1 MAHVGWTKQR
11 SRPARPLFPSQ
22 PTATLRPNGR
32 WDPSARLANATKD
45 ISMKR
50 ALVVALVVLAG
61 LPGLAAT
68 SADASTT
75 SSHAVLTLLVN
86 VAPSELPASGGTV
99 TVAGRV
105 RNAQSC
111 QLRLLSRQG
120 FPVVYSHNPTTAC
133 RSGAY
138 TAHVTLGANPSPV
151 ARTVAFALVARSGTL
166 LAIRRFYV
174 TLAAAPKPQILS
186 ARAFPAYLWAKGG
199 QVTVAGRVRNA
210 QSCQLRLLSRQGF
223 PVVYSHNPTTA
234 CRSGAY
240 TAHVTLGANPSPV
253 ARTVAFALV
262 ARSGTLLAIRRFYV
276 TLAAAPKP
284 QILSARAFPAYLW
297 AKGGQ
302 VTVAGRVR
310 NAQSCQL
317 RLLSRQGFPVVYS
330 HNPTTAC
337 RSGAYTA
344 HVTLGA
350 NPSPVARTV
359 AFALVARS
367 GTLLAIRR
375 FYVTLAAAPK
385 PQILSARAFP
395 AYLWAKGG
403 QVTVAGRVRNAQSCQ
418 LRLLSRQG
426 FPVVYSHNPTT
437 ACRSGAYTAHVTL
450 GANPSPVA
458 RTVAFALVARSGTLL
473 AIRRFYVTLAAAP
486 KPQILSARAFPAY
499 LWAKGGQVTVAGR
512 VRNAQSCQLR
522 LLSRQGFPVVY
533 SHNPTTAC
541 RSGAYTAHV
550 TLGANPSPVAR
561 TVAFALVARSGTLL
575 AIRRF
580 YVTLAAA
587 PKPQI
592 LSARAFPAYL
602 WAKGGQVTVAG
613 RVRNAQSCQLRLLS
627 RQGFPVVYS
636 HNPTT
641 ACRSGAYTAH
651 VTLGANP
658 SPVARTVAFA
668 LVARSGTLLAI
679 RRFYVTLAA
688 APKPQILSARAFP
701 A

>member
-276 TLAAAPKP
+276 TLAAHVTPPTTTTTTVLPLIISTEALPGGSVGTPYYFPLQAVGGTKPYTWRAQGLSPGLSLAASGVITGAP
-284 QILSARAFPAYLW
+284 ARAGDFE
-297 AKGGQ
+297 
-302 VTVAGRVR
+302 VTLTVSDPRGDANTAVM
-310 NAQSCQL
+310 
-317 RLLSRQGFPVVYS
+317 PMVV
-330 HNPTTAC
+330 NPGVPPTTTTT
-337 RSGAYTA
+337 G
-344 HVTLGA
+344 
-350 NPSPVARTV
+350 P
-359 AFALVARS
+359 
-367 GTLLAIRR
+367 
-375 FYVTLAAAPK
+375 
-385 PQILSARAFP
+385 
-395 AYLWAKGG
+395 
-403 QVTVAGRVRNAQSCQ
+403 
-418 LRLLSRQG
+418 
-426 FPVVYSHNPTT
+426 PTT
-437 ACRSGAYTAHVTL
+437 TTTTV
-450 GANPSPVA
+450 PSA
-458 RTVAFALVARSGTLL
+458 EA
-473 AIRRFYVTLAAAP
+473 
-486 KPQILSARAFPAY
+486 
-499 LWAKGGQVTVAGR
+499 
-512 VRNAQSCQLR
+512 
-522 LLSRQGFPVVY
+522 
-533 SHNPTTAC
+533 TTI
-541 RSGAYTAHV
+541 SV
-550 TLGANPSPVAR
+550 
-561 TVAFALVARSGTLL
+561 
-575 AIRRF
+575 
-580 YVTLAAA
+580 
-587 PKPQI
+587 
-592 LSARAFPAYL
+592 
-602 WAKGGQVTVAG
+602 
-613 RVRNAQSCQLRLLS
+613 
-627 RQGFPVVYS
+627 
-636 HNPTT
+636 
-641 ACRSGAYTAH
+641 
-651 VTLGANP
+651 
-658 SPVARTVAFA
+658 
-668 LVARSGTLLAI
+668 
-679 RRFYVTLAA
+679 
-688 APKPQILSARAFP
+688 
-701 A
+701 

>member
-276 TLAAAPKP
+276 TLAAHVTPPTTTTTTVLPLIISTEALPGGSVGTPYYFPLQAVGGTKPYTWRAQGLSPGLSLAASGVITGAP
-284 QILSARAFPAYLW
+284 ARAGDFE
-297 AKGGQ
+297 
-302 VTVAGRVR
+302 VTLTVSDPRGDANTAVM
-310 NAQSCQL
+310 
-317 RLLSRQGFPVVYS
+317 PMVV
-330 HNPTTAC
+330 NPGVPPTTTTTVPPTTTTTTVPSAEATTI
-337 RSGAYTA
+337 SVSLSISPSAPNPSSSLTGDYTA
-344 HVTLGA
+344 TADATCGYSDGSSGPCDLPAGTITWEALGGDAGGNFMYPSTTFPGCTSPVAATSGTSECTVKWATYGDQWLEATYTSSPSSQLEGQLVVPQVLPVQIAAPVDLAAGNSYDTYGNTGPQAVGDCMMAAAADWIETTFGTAPSSQEVVSDYWAAENELNGGADVGLTPSQLFTYWQSNAIGGYLLTGTDPISPSDVEAELSSDYVLFATVNLPSGYPLGDGQGGGHGWILVGYSSFGPMVVSWGEEFQISWADFDAWTTGVWALGA
-350 NPSPVARTV
+350 NPQP
-359 AFALVARS
+359 
-367 GTLLAIRR
+367 
-375 FYVTLAAAPK
+375 
-385 PQILSARAFP
+385 
-395 AYLWAKGG
+395 
-403 QVTVAGRVRNAQSCQ
+403 
-418 LRLLSRQG
+418 
-426 FPVVYSHNPTT
+426 
-437 ACRSGAYTAHVTL
+437 
-450 GANPSPVA
+450 
-458 RTVAFALVARSGTLL
+458 
-473 AIRRFYVTLAAAP
+473 
-486 KPQILSARAFPAY
+486 
-499 LWAKGGQVTVAGR
+499 
-512 VRNAQSCQLR
+512 
-522 LLSRQGFPVVY
+522 
-533 SHNPTTAC
+533 
-541 RSGAYTAHV
+541 
-550 TLGANPSPVAR
+550 
-561 TVAFALVARSGTLL
+561 
-575 AIRRF
+575 
-580 YVTLAAA
+580 
-587 PKPQI
+587 
-592 LSARAFPAYL
+592 
-602 WAKGGQVTVAG
+602 
-613 RVRNAQSCQLRLLS
+613 
-627 RQGFPVVYS
+627 
-636 HNPTT
+636 
-641 ACRSGAYTAH
+641 
-651 VTLGANP
+651 
-658 SPVARTVAFA
+658 
-668 LVARSGTLLAI
+668 
-679 RRFYVTLAA
+679 
-688 APKPQILSARAFP
+688 
-701 A
+701 

>member
-426 FPVVYSHNPTT
+426 FPVVYSHNQTT

-473 AIRRFYVTLAAAP
+473 AIRRFYVTLAAA
-486 KPQILSARAFPAY
+486 
-499 LWAKGGQVTVAGR
+499 
-512 VRNAQSCQLR
+512 
-522 LLSRQGFPVVY
+522 
-533 SHNPTTAC
+533 
-541 RSGAYTAHV
+541 
-550 TLGANPSPVAR
+550 
-561 TVAFALVARSGTLL
+561 
-575 AIRRF
+575 
-580 YVTLAAA
+580 
-587 PKPQI
+587 
-592 LSARAFPAYL
+592 
-602 WAKGGQVTVAG
+602 
-613 RVRNAQSCQLRLLS
+613 
-627 RQGFPVVYS
+627 
-636 HNPTT
+636 
-641 ACRSGAYTAH
+641 
-651 VTLGANP
+651 
-658 SPVARTVAFA
+658 
-668 LVARSGTLLAI
+668 
-679 RRFYVTLAA
+679 
-688 APKPQILSARAFP
+688 
-701 A
+701 